1 MFQHIF
7 KFEHPSTIFIA
18 GPTQAGKT
26 HFVID
31 LLKELDDL
39 IVPTPERIHWAYG
52 VKNEKQEQIIKNIKP
67 SITFS
72 EGFPDL
78 NIFDPETTN
87 FLILDDLMDE
97 IGKNRDCANLF
108 TRGSHHNNIT
118 VLAIVHNIFNQDKY
132 FRTLT
137 LNGQDFVFFNSPRD
151 RQQLRNFGR
160 QVFPEHKNFLPA
172 ALEEASKMNERG
184 YIIVRLKATIPDS
197 LRVCTNVFKHQIPVW
212 FVPTGSVV

>member
-7 KFEHPSTIFIA
+7 KFEHPATIFVA

-26 HFVID
+26 HWVID
-31 LLKELDDL
+31 LLKELNEL

-52 VKNEKQEQIIKNIKP
+52 VKNEKQEQKIKKTNP

-78 NIFDPETTN
+78 NIFDSNTKN
-87 FLILDDLMDE
+87 LLILDDLMDE
-97 IGKNRDCANLF
+97 IGKNKDCANLF

-118 VLAIVHNIFNQDKY
+118 VIAIVHNIFNQDKY

-137 LNGQDFVFFNSPRD
+137 LNGQNFVFFNSPCD
-151 RQQLRNFGR
+151 RQQLLTFGR
-160 QVFPEHKNFLPA
+160 RIFPQHKNFLPA
-172 ALEEASKMNERG
+172 ALEEASKMNEHG
-184 YIIVRLKATIPDS
+184 YIVIRMKASVPDS
-197 LRVCTNVFKHQIPVW
+197 LRVCTNIFKHQIPVW
-212 FVPTGSVV
+212 FLPSGSVV